1 MKRGAPRASSL
12 VALLV
17 IAGCTV
23 GSGKDA
29 LIGKWTNH
37 HRAAKEPAIVSIE
50 FFPKSTLTIT
60 TLDVLGAAGWH
71 PQSASTGQ
79 YEAIAPGKLK
89 LTGTAGAAVLDYRI
103 ESSRLVLSGRGLVQV
118 LGAEAA
124 PQTLDRSE

>member
-1 MKRGAPRASSL
+1 MKRAALCASPL
-12 VALLV
+12 AALLV
-17 IAGCTV
+17 MAGCTL
-23 GSGKDA
+23 GSGQNT

-71 PQSASTGQ
+71 LQSASTGQ
-79 YEAIAPGKLK
+79 YEVIAPGKLK
-89 LTGTAGAAVLDYRI
+89 LGGTAGAAVLDYRI
-103 ESSRLVLSGRGLVQV
+103 ESRRLVLSGDGLVQV

-124 PQTLDRSE
+124 SQTLDRGE